1 MVACPLE
8 GLVGHHD
15 SPDLSSLGACKA
27 DDSFER
33 QLSGWVVENELRLVR
48 QLWLIVVWEEQRI
61 HLHAQTALLVRKS
74 L

>member
-1 MVACPLE
+1 
-8 GLVGHHD
+8 
-15 SPDLSSLGACKA
+15 
-27 DDSFER
+27 
-33 QLSGWVVENELRLVR
+33 LRLVR